1 MVVLNKIYTRTGD
14 KGQTAL
20 GDGNRVDKF
29 SDRVTAYGT
38 SDELNCTVGM
48 ARLHAD
54 GVMDTQLAAIQNDL
68 FDLGADLC
76 RPNLSGDAKA
86 EYPPLRM
93 VATQTE
99 RLEAEIDVM
108 NANLEPLR
116 SFVLPGGSALAA
128 HLHLCR
134 TVARRAER
142 LSVALGMDEDVNPH
156 VITYLN
162 RLSDW
167 FFVASRVANDQGRA
181 DVLWVPGANR

>member
-14 KGQTAL
+14 KGTTAL
-20 GDGNRVDKF
+20 GNG
-29 SDRVTAYGT
+29 DRVAKFDARVNAYGT
-38 SDELNCTVGM
+38 SDELNSTVGV
-48 ARLHAD
+48 ARLHANGD
-54 GVMDTQLAAIQNDL
+54 MDDRLSMIQNDL

-76 RPNLSGDAKA
+76 RPDMAKDAEA

-93 VATQTE
+93 VEAQVK
-99 RLEAEIDVM
+99 RLEAEIDTM
-108 NANLEPLR
+108 NADLDPLR
-116 SFVLPGGSALAA
+116 SFILPGGSPLSA
-128 HLHLCR
+128 HLHICR

-142 LSVALGMDEDVNPH
+142 LAVELSQSEHVNPH

-167 FFVASRVANDQGRA
+167 FFVAARMANDGGKA